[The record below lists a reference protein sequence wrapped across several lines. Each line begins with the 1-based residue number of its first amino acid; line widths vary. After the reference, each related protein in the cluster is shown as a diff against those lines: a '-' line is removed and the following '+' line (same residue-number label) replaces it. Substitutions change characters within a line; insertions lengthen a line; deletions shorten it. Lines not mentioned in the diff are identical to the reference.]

1 MFPYKIY
8 TVDYDGE
15 TLDQISKKLQIPI
28 KEITNLN
35 PVPSK
40 EMDKPLPPLKVKLL
54 NFAVILELEIF
65 SFFFKFETFFRFNLF
80 FTFAFNLL

>member
-65 SFFFKFETFFRFNLF
+65 SFFLKFETFFRFNLF

>member
-28 KEITNLN
+28 KEITSLN

-40 EMDKPLPPLKVKLL
+40 EIDKPLPPLKVKLL

-65 SFFFKFETFFRFNLF
+65 SFFI
-80 FTFAFNLL
+80 